1 MEDPIEGEKIVL
13 EKLQAIF
20 KNTIENRTPK
30 KIQITFRANGIN
42 YEGFFDL
49 NYTDSRLTFT
59 NPCSYLQYTYDT
71 TYPYSTRINA
81 NRHKE
86 ACFMPRLVGPSADVL
101 QILSTKLR
109 LQIPD
114 HGDITIIDEA
124 EKDGV
129 YISKAK
135 LIRGEPTI
143 YEKYGYV
150 TGEFKRYGY
159 VKGQI
164 DYIKEKLQTLK
175 VGILS
180 DDVKNLLEEKAGLP
194 LNDNMLIINVMRRI
208 KPQNEKIDDS
218 LYISNL
224 IYDEIYKYLYMKF
237 PSRFEKTSKF
247 ELQFDEESDAWKS
260 IKDKVQIIDVLDVTE
275 LSKILFIQLP
285 DNIREK
291 VINIDDDISD
301 DDPVINILDRI
312 KDKDVPLTQNV
323 YKYMDNYLRKRLQV
337 EILMNMPLN
346 ATHEKYRIGDLSP
359 DVKEQ
364 FYEIFYKYFNFIEEE
379 PIEIDNSTYIADVL
393 RALKDEVPD
402 FHFDKLYI
410 LLYNTFS
417 GEKWGNQNGGKM
429 KRQRKT
435 KKRSTRRHRMKKTKR
450 HSK

>member
-1 MEDPIEGEKIVL
+1 MEDPIDGEKIVL
-13 EKLQAIF
+13 GKLQTIF
-20 KNTIENRTPK
+20 QNTITNRTPK

-42 YEGFFDL
+42 YEGVFDL
-49 NYTDSRLTFT
+49 NYNVSQLIFT
-59 NPCSYLQYTYDT
+59 NPCSYLQYTYGKN
-71 TYPYSTRINA
+71 YPYSTRINA
-81 NRHKE
+81 NRYKE

-109 LQIPD
+109 LQIPE
-114 HGDITIIDEA
+114 HAPITIIDEA

-164 DYIKEKLQTLK
+164 DYIKEQLQTLK
-175 VGILS
+175 VDILS

-194 LNDNMLIINVMRRI
+194 FNDNMLIINVMRRI
-208 KPQNEKIDDS
+208 KPANEKIDDS

-224 IYDEIYKYLYMKF
+224 IYDEIHKYLYMKF
-237 PSRFEKTSKF
+237 PSMFEKTPKF
-247 ELQFDEESDAWKS
+247 ELQFDEESDAWKA

-275 LSKILFIQLP
+275 LRKILFIQLP

-291 VINIDDDISD
+291 VINIDDDVGD
-301 DDPVINILDRI
+301 DEPVLDILNRI
-312 KDKDVPLTQNV
+312 KENNSSLKENI
-323 YKYMDNYLRKRLQV
+323 YKYMDNYLKKRLQV
-337 EILMNMPLN
+337 EILMDVPLN
-346 ATHEKYRIGDLSP
+346 AKGEKYRIGDLS
-359 DVKEQ
+359 DTEKKQ
-364 FYEIFYKYFNFIEEE
+364 FYEIFYKYFNHIEEE
-379 PIEIDNSTYIADVL
+379 PIEIDNYTYIADVL
-393 RALKDEVPD
+393 RTLKEKVPD

-410 LLYNTFS
+410 LLYNTF
-417 GEKWGNQNGGKM
+417 GEGKWENQNGGKI

-435 KKRSTRRHRMKKTKR
+435 KKRNTRRHRMKKTKR